1 MLNLGF
7 ELKQLRLQKNLSLEQ
22 ISEATKIN
30 IKYLEKIENND
41 FEFMPRI
48 YVRSFIKSYLR
59 TLNVDE
65 KKFLEVFD
73 ELTSQPATPKIDEQK
88 TEASPQTNEF
98 KTETEEQP
106 VKLQLLNQF
115 NFASK
120 KFLYLTGGVI
130 ILILISVIVLSSLSK
145 DTIDSDTVKQ
155 TNLMDDSIS
164 KITDEFSNIANK
176 DSLTLG
182 IRAIDSVWIQINID
196 DNTIE
201 EVYMR
206 NGDFKKFRGKNDFK
220 LFVGNAG
227 GITLY
232 LNETELPFTGVKG
245 SVKRLKVDKDGVKLI
260 QAKYGSKNQ

>member
-1 MLNLGF
+1 MLDLGF

-59 TLNVDE
+59 TLNVNE
-65 KKFLEVFD
+65 KEFLEVFD
-73 ELTSQPATPKIDEQK
+73 ELTSQPATPKLEEQK
-88 TEASPQTNEF
+88 VKTSPQTSET
-98 KTETEEQP
+98 KTEIEEQP
-106 VKLQLLNQF
+106 VKPQLLIQF

-120 KFLYLTGGVI
+120 KFLYLTVGVI
-130 ILILISVIVLSSLSK
+130 LLILISVLVFSSLSK
-145 DTIDSDTVKQ
+145 DTIGSDSIKQ
-155 TNLMDDSIS
+155 TNLVDVSIS
-164 KITDEFSNIANK
+164 KISDEFSNIANK

-182 IRAIDSVWIQINID
+182 IRAKDSVWIQINID
-196 DNTIE
+196 NNKIE

-206 NGDFKKFRGKNDFK
+206 KGDFKKFRGKNDFK

-245 SVKRLKVDKDGVKLI
+245 SVKRLKVDKEGVKLI
-260 QAKYGSKNQ
+260 QTKYESKNQ